1 MLICTK
7 YEGSRPCVL
16 GQEVVLCFLLTNL
29 CKNVTP
35 GGNIWNQGHGLTK
48 LGRGLPADVTYQYQR
63 ARPCGYR
70 QGDIFMCSQYNPI

>member
-1 MLICTK
+1 MK
-7 YEGSRPCVL
+7 VL
-16 GQEVVLCFLLTNL
+16 DLAFWDKKLFYVF